1 MSSSTFFQAQTTV
14 LHKLLGAIQ
23 PLAKTKRQRVKL
35 GRPDFAVLL
44 PVVAAVLLLISFGI
58 VAVPMAVHDLPLL
71 LT

>member
-14 LHKLLGAIQ
+14 LHKLSGAIQ
-23 PLAKTKRQRVKL
+23 PPATTKRQRVKL

-44 PVVAAVLLLISFGI
+44 PVIAAVLLLISFGI